1 MNWGAIKFFVLMIL
15 IFILPLVLMWYGS
28 AAVSRNMA
36 QAGHRLKLIDLM
48 TIYFVM
54 SIHIFSEELMGQT
67 ALPYLFIFISII
79 GILLASLFNYYNST
93 FPFAHFFKVFW
104 RLLDL
109 MLLAGHFIFGLAFLI
124 TYWF

>member
-1 MNWGAIKFFVLMIL
+1 
-15 IFILPLVLMWYGS
+15 
-28 AAVSRNMA
+28 MA